1 MKIMM
6 ERFDTF
12 KLRHVTLAIDV
23 EDNVI
28 TIVASAKRKDGSIEI
43 FHQDQFSTP
52 E

>member
-6 ERFDTF
+6 DQLDIY
-12 KLRHVTLAIDV
+12 KLRNVTLAIDI
-23 EDNVI
+23 ENNLI

>member
-1 MKIMM
+1 MKILM
-6 ERFDTF
+6 ERLDTF

-23 EDNVI
+23 EDNII

-43 FHQDQFSTP
+43 FHQDKFSTP

>member
-1 MKIMM
+1 M
-6 ERFDTF
+6 ERLDTF

-52 E
+52 